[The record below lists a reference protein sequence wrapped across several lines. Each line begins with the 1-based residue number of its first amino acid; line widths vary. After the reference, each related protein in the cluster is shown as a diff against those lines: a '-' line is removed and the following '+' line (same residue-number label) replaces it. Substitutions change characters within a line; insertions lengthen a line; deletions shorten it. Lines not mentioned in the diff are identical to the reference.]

1 MYTLSD
7 ANGTSYAQA
16 HSLLMLQ
23 NDVTAG
29 AAGSA
34 GSAGAGGS
42 GGAGWTSTG
51 GVGASVRAPNVIEHA
66 SESGAGWK
74 STGTPTDCR

>member
-29 AAGSA
+29 SA
-34 GSAGAGGS
+34 GSA
-42 GGAGWTSTG
+42 GAGWTSTG
-51 GVGASVRAPNVIEHA
+51 GVGVSVRAPNVIEHA